1 MGSVNNYFVFSN
13 YRWIANYLIIS
24 ILLIFITCSLGFA
37 QANAALEKA
46 KIEIK
51 KLQERLQNAN
61 EEVAFYQRRLDSLQ
75 EKVKELEA
83 INAELA
89 VENESQ
95 KEVIDSL
102 TLLNQKQKEAN
113 AILQKELQEKN
124 QLIRKLQKTLE
135 PIVENHTRANSYL
148 KADSLALT
156 IKACYLLVPD
166 KTPPQRLTV
175 KIECWDLHNRQML
188 VNQEFKIKID
198 QIPAE
203 LDAYVAGQ
211 QTDTG
216 DPSEESYCFYYN
228 GTQKLSHS
236 LRKGKYE
243 YRLYINNSFIKKEN
257 FEL

>member
-1 MGSVNNYFVFSN
+1 MDSANSN
-13 YRWIANYLIIS
+13 FIFPKYQKLANYLIIS
-24 ILLIFITCSLGFA
+24 ILLIFITSSLSFA
-37 QANAALEKA
+37 QTNAALEKA

-61 EEVAFYQRRLDSLQ
+61 EEVVFYQRRLDSLQ
-75 EKVKELEA
+75 EKLKELEA
-83 INAELA
+83 LNQELEAE
-89 VENESQ
+89 NQSQ
-95 KEVIDSL
+95 QEVIDSL

-124 QLIRKLQKTLE
+124 QLIHKLQKTLE

-166 KTPPQRLTV
+166 KTPPQRLVV
-175 KIECWDLHNRQML
+175 KIECWDLSNRQML
-188 VNQEFKIKID
+188 FNQDFKIKID

-203 LDAYVAGQ
+203 LDAFVAGQ

-216 DPSEESYCFYYN
+216 NPNEESYCFYYN
-228 GTQKLSHS
+228 GTQKISHS

-243 YRLYINNSFIKKEN
+243 YRLYVNNSFIKKET